1 MKTAKKTTKTK
12 HAPSS
17 NSTTSKKEKTTTK
30 KPIKE
35 IDNEN
40 QCTSV
45 KTASDIHT
53 SIPLFAV
60 SISYCNALI

>member
-1 MKTAKKTTKTK
+1 MHQAAILPPARKKKQQQKKT
-12 HAPSS
+12 
-17 NSTTSKKEKTTTK
+17 
-30 KPIKE
+30 IKE